1 MKPVAIFRHSPIE
14 GPGYLATFLN
24 AHAIPWRLVKIDA
37 GETLPAASGQ
47 FSGLV
52 FMGGPMSVNDDLP
65 WIAPALALIRQAV
78 ASDIPLLGHCLGG
91 QLMAKALGGVVSRSP
106 VKEFGWGE
114 VSVADNPVAREWFG
128 DRSEFESFHWHG
140 ETFTLP
146 VAATR
151 LLSSRYCENQAFALG
166 KHVAMQCHVEMTAEM
181 VTAWCEAGS
190 GETSGGSR
198 PPVQSAEAMQQ
209 DLASRVRA
217 LNTIANRVYKQW
229 IMGLRSHEASK
240 F

>member
-1 MKPVAIFRHSPIE
+1 MKPVAVFRHFPIE
-14 GPGYLATFLN
+14 GPGYLATFLD
-24 AHAIPWRLVKIDA
+24 AHAIPWRLVRIDA
-37 GETLPAASGQ
+37 GEVLPASIGQ

-65 WIAPALALIRQAV
+65 WISPALALIRQAL
-78 ASDIPLLGHCLGG
+78 ASDIPVLGHCLGG

-114 VSVADNPVAREWFG
+114 VSVADNPVAHEWFG
-128 DRSEFESFHWHG
+128 DLSEFESFHWHG

-146 VAATR
+146 AAATR

-166 KHVAMQCHVEMTAEM
+166 KHLAMQCHVEMTAEM

-190 GETSGGSR
+190 GEINAGSG

-209 DLASRVRA
+209 DLAKRVA
-217 LNTIANRVYKQW
+217 TLNQVAERLYVRW
-229 IMGLRSHEASK
+229 AAGLV
-240 F
+240 

>member
-1 MKPVAIFRHSPIE
+1 MKPVAVFRHFPIE
-14 GPGYLATFLN
+14 GPGYLATFLD
-24 AHAIPWRLVKIDA
+24 AHAIPWRLVRIDA
-37 GETLPAASGQ
+37 GEVLPASIGQ

-65 WIAPALALIRQAV
+65 WISPALALIRQAL
-78 ASDIPLLGHCLGG
+78 ASDIPVLGHCLGG

-114 VSVADNPVAREWFG
+114 VSVADNPVAHEWFG
-128 DRSEFESFHWHG
+128 DLSEFESFHWHG

-146 VAATR
+146 AAATR

-166 KHVAMQCHVEMTAEM
+166 KHLAMQCHVEMTAEM

-190 GETSGGSR
+190 GETNAGSG

-209 DLASRVRA
+209 DLAKRVA
-217 LNTIANRVYKQW
+217 TLNQVAERLYVRW
-229 IMGLRSHEASK
+229 AAGLV
-240 F
+240 